1 MRENLRDARLRLGR
15 NIKRLRDLRGLSQE
29 RLAELAGT
37 TNKHLGQ
44 VERGQV
50 SATFDKLMGIA
61 DGLSVN
67 IVELFRTLPA
77 NMPRLCTFLFTER
90 ELEQIEQ
97 SLLIVA
103 RKTKHAARRRD

>member
-29 RLAELAGT
+29 RLAELAST

-50 SATFDKLMGIA
+50 SPTFDKLMGIA

-67 IVELFRTLPA
+67 IVELFRTLPP
-77 NMPRLCTFLFTER
+77 NTPRLRTFLFTER
-90 ELEQIEQ
+90 ELDQIEQ

-103 RKTKHAARRRD
+103 RKTKRAARRRD